1 MCSNRLELKVNDAIF
16 ARLSL
21 LSEKFGIGKQQV
33 LLCALGQFMPEI
45 QAKDIKPKAKATPKK
60 KTLGEGNK
68 PKDLKEV
75 IKFFESKKVCKPL
88 EPKAELF
95 FDYYQS
101 KGWVVGRTPIKHW
114 GSCLTTWLKRNADW
128 RPVPS
133 AEKNSV
139 NIKSFLEW
147 AEKERPPVFEK
158 YRMTTDIN
166 DVHQLYID
174 EYTENIT

>member
-1 MCSNRLELKVNDAIF
+1 MELKVNDAIY

-33 LLCALGQFMPEI
+33 LLCALGQFMPEV
-45 QAKDIKPKAKATPKK
+45 QPKEVKPKASKSKPKV

-68 PKDLKEV
+68 PKDIKEV
-75 IKFFESKKVCKPL
+75 IKFFESKNVCKPI
-88 EPKAELF
+88 EPKAQLF
-95 FDYYQS
+95 YDYYQS
-101 KGWVVGRTPIKHW
+101 KGWVVGRSPIKHW

-139 NIKSFLEW
+139 NIEKFLNW
-147 AEKERPPVFEK
+147 AAKERPPIFEK
-158 YRMTTDIN
+158 YRGTTDIN
-166 DVHQLYID
+166 DIDQLYID
-174 EYTENIT
+174 EYTDNNS